1 MATLKIYES
10 ISDDKPAKEYVCNR
24 TSMEINN
31 KLEDLIDEANELQKE
46 VKDKLALIT
55 DKTSDKELKQIKADI
70 KQIEVKMTN
79 NTLETIRLFFPEF
92 TDDDF
97 LKLDPYDYQTFIL
110 EIGEMRN
117 KIYNRASKN

>member
-1 MATLKIYES
+1 MATLKIYNS
-10 ISDDKPAKEYVCNR
+10 ISDEVPAKEFKCLR
-24 TSMEINN
+24 TSMAINN
-31 KLEDLIDEANELQKE
+31 KVEELVEEANDLQKE

-55 DKTSDKELKQIKADI
+55 DKTSDKELKQIKYDI

-79 NTLETIRLFFPEF
+79 NTLETIRLFFPDF

-117 KIYNRASKN
+117 KIYNRAAKN

>member
-1 MATLKIYES
+1 MATLKIYNS
-10 ISDDKPAKEYVCNR
+10 IADEEPSKEYVCLR
-24 TSMEINN
+24 TSMAINN
-31 KLEDLIDEANELQKE
+31 NLDELVDEANELQKG

-70 KQIEVKMTN
+70 KEIEVKMTN
-79 NTLETIRLFFPEF
+79 NTLETIRLFFPDF

-110 EIGEMRN
+110 EIGELRN

>member
-1 MATLKIYES
+1 MATLKIYNS
-10 ISDDKPAKEYVCNR
+10 ISDDKPSKEYVCNR

-55 DKTSDKELKQIKADI
+55 DKTSDKELAQIKAEI
-70 KQIEVKMTN
+70 REIEEKMN
-79 NTLETIRLFFPEF
+79 KNTLETIRIFFHEF

-97 LKLDPYDYQTFIL
+97 LKLDPYDYQSFII